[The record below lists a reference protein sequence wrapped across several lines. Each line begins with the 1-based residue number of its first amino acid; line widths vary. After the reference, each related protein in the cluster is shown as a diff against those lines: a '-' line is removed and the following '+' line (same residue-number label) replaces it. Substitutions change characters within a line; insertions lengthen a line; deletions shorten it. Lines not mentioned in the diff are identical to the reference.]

1 MGKNVIV
8 FEADMSSYKYI
19 DNKNKNIL
27 IPGEGPT
34 QGLDNTT
41 LTAEEK
47 YAIHFTQLRKRFV
60 LRLHYNTSNSFLF
73 FYATEIYDFKA
84 KNSDIKKYTLC
95 LGNI

>member
-27 IPGEGPT
+27 ILGEGTT

-60 LRLHYNTSNSFLF
+60 LRLHYNTSNSLLF

-84 KNSDIKKYTLC
+84 KDSDIKKYTLC

>member
-19 DNKNKNIL
+19 DNKNKDIL

-41 LTAEEK
+41 LTAEENMLFILHSQEKNWYYVCTIIQATVSYFFMLQK
-47 YAIHFTQLRKRFV
+47 YIISKQK
-60 LRLHYNTSNSFLF
+60 
-73 FYATEIYDFKA
+73 
-84 KNSDIKKYTLC
+84 TLK
-95 LGNI
+95 

>member
-19 DNKNKNIL
+19 DNKNKNNLIL
-27 IPGEGPT
+27 GEGTT

-84 KNSDIKKYTLC
+84 KDSDIKKYTLC

>member
-60 LRLHYNTSNSFLF
+60 LRLYYNTSDSFLF
-73 FYATEIYDFKA
+73 FYATEI
-84 KNSDIKKYTLC
+84 
-95 LGNI
+95 